1 MVDKRRADP
10 ELVVADPIALQ
21 ILWTRLIA
29 IADEA
34 ATTLVRTS
42 FSPVVRE
49 SNDFSCAIF
58 DRVGNVLAENTIGIP
73 SFNMTMQRTLEAI
86 LRWRGLDE
94 WEEGDIVVTN
104 DPWLATG
111 HLPDITMMMPIFSD
125 GELIGWSGNV
135 AHMADIG
142 GSGWRADS
150 REIYEEGLFL
160 PPVLLYE
167 SGEVCP
173 EIVRIIRANV
183 RMPDE
188 VLGDLMAMV
197 AANRGAATKLG
208 EIVRETGL
216 DDLEVVSEAI
226 CGRAEQAMRNAIADL
241 PDGTYQG
248 SVDMDGTGEEA
259 VQLCVN
265 VVVDGDEL
273 TVDYEGTSPQ
283 VMTGLNTVM
292 NYTEAYTCY
301 PIKCA
306 LDPSTPRN
314 SGSYR
319 PIEVKAPSG
328 SILNPDF
335 PAPVNARQ
343 IVGHMLAAVLY
354 EALADAAPDKVIAE
368 SGSAPTLRVVISGQR
383 ADGRSYNTIL
393 FVSGGMGAR
402 PTMDGLSATCFPS
415 MVVCGSM
422 EVLEVNAPIRVWRKE
437 FAADTG
443 GPGQYRGGLGQSV
456 ELEVLGEREAR
467 LSLFVDRV
475 DHPARGMKGGKPGGA
490 SYVAV
495 NGSTTGF
502 PLKGRSYL
510 QPRDRISVRYPGGGG
525 YGDPSLRDPKLIEA
539 DYEAGLISHEAML
552 KEYK

>member
-1 MVDKRRADP
+1 MVEANRRKLDQ
-10 ELVVADPIALQ
+10 VVSDPIALQ

-29 IADEA
+29 VADEA
-34 ATTLVRTS
+34 ATTLVRAS

-58 DRVGNVLAENTIGIP
+58 DRAGNVLAENTIGIP

-86 LRWRGLDE
+86 LRWRRFEE
-94 WEEGDIVVTN
+94 WEDGDIAITN

-111 HLPDITMMMPIFSD
+111 HLPDITMVMPIFSG
-125 GELIGWSGNV
+125 GELIGWTGNV

-160 PPVLLYE
+160 PPVLLFRR
-167 SGEVCP
+167 GEACE
-173 EIVRIIRANV
+173 EIVRIIRSNV
-183 RMPDE
+183 RMPEE

-197 AANRGAATKLG
+197 AANRGAAAKLD
-208 EIVRETGL
+208 EIVREAGI
-216 DDLEVVSEAI
+216 DDLEVVSRAI
-226 CGRAEQAMRNAIADL
+226 CGRSEQAMRDAIANL
-241 PDGTYQG
+241 PDGTYRG
-248 SVDMDGTGEEA
+248 AVDMDGTGQEA
-259 VQLCVN
+259 VRLCVS
-265 VVVDGDEL
+265 VTVEGDRL

-306 LDPSTPRN
+306 LDPATPRN

-319 PIEVKAPSG
+319 PIEVKASEG
-328 SILNPDF
+328 SILNPRF

-354 EALADAAPDKVIAE
+354 EALADAAPDRVIAE
-368 SGSAPTLRVVISGQR
+368 SGSAPTLRVVVTGR
-383 ADGRSYNTIL
+383 RDDGRDYNTIL

-402 PTMDGLSATCFPS
+402 PTTDGLSATCFPS

-437 FAADTG
+437 FAVDSG

-456 ELEVLGEREAR
+456 ELEVLGERPAR

-475 DHPARGMKGGKPGGA
+475 EHPARGMKGGKPGGA
-490 SYVAV
+490 SYVAI

-502 PLKGRSYL
+502 PLKGRSSL
-510 QPRDRISVRYPGGGG
+510 EPGDRISVRYPGGGG
-525 YGDPSLRDPKLIEA
+525 FGDPALRERRLVQA
-539 DYEAGLISHEAML
+539 DYEAGLISHTAMV
-552 KEYK
+552 EGYT